1 MKRILALIIALLLSV
16 PVLYAQKSN
25 RSTMRIRLSDGSPMM
40 VTINGRDFKKIGRSI
55 TIGDIPRKRQY
66 IQVYKYRAYA
76 DGKGGK
82 AELAYSGNVKIQK
95 GGTYDCIVDLGTR
108 KFRLKEV
115 ASLQPLP
122 QLPPFDRNRN
132 RTLDENAPVAAEDNT
147 NEEVVIAM
155 PPDRTVTPRLQSLKN
170 AMDKVEADSK
180 KLAEAKKFVNA
191 NAVSSDEVREIAEWI
206 FFDDNRLLF
215 IKAAYPKV
223 SDKNNF
229 TVVGEVFT
237 LDESKKAFDDF
248 MKNN

>member
-1 MKRILALIIALLLSV
+1 
-16 PVLYAQKSN
+16 
-25 RSTMRIRLSDGSPMM
+25 
-40 VTINGRDFKKIGRSI
+40 
-55 TIGDIPRKRQY
+55 
-66 IQVYKYRAYA
+66 
-76 DGKGGK
+76 
-82 AELAYSGNVKIQK
+82 
-95 GGTYDCIVDLGTR
+95 
-108 KFRLKEV
+108 
-115 ASLQPLP
+115 
-122 QLPPFDRNRN
+122 
-132 RTLDENAPVAAEDNT
+132 
-147 NEEVVIAM
+147 VVIAM